1 MEAVDESC
9 RERGIRCVYLCTD
22 AADAETP
29 RVAAANGFRVVDV
42 LVISRRSY
50 EGLFD
55 LPSGPAALTVREAT
69 GDDLEFA
76 RDLAARSHHTSRFY
90 FDGNFPRDRCDALYE
105 AWVERGHRDPER
117 RLLIGVV
124 GGEPVGYMICAP
136 LGPEGEGHGELIAI
150 EQRHRGKG
158 FGRALHFGEYRDF
171 AKRGA
176 RTHRGVMS
184 TGNIA
189 SIDCAGSSASNGR
202 GSGLAPQVVRVMS
215 PPCEVLEWD
224 SGFFGFRVARVLGS
238 TFDREAAGRVDEWS
252 RANEVRCLYLLAE
265 QEDPE
270 TSRVAAESGFRVV
283 DLRITIRRSLEGVAE
298 LPFEG
303 PDGWTW

>member
-1 MEAVDESC
+1 MPGDSVSATTAPCEALEWDSEHFGFPVARVRAGALTREGVEAVDESC

-184 TGNIA
+184 TRNIA
-189 SIDCAGSSASNGR
+189 SIRLHEQLGFLTDEV
-202 GSGLAPQVVRVMS
+202 QV
-215 PPCEVLEWD
+215 WHHKWY
-224 SGFFGFRVARVLGS
+224 A
-238 TFDREAAGRVDEWS
+238 
-252 RANEVRCLYLLAE
+252 
-265 QEDPE
+265 
-270 TSRVAAESGFRVV
+270 
-283 DLRITIRRSLEGVAE
+283 
-298 LPFEG
+298 
-303 PDGWTW
+303 